1 MAVDLTEGTSA
12 PLREGPIWEALLA
25 STAVPGM
32 FPPHEREGHR
42 LVDGVALVPVPTG
55 AVAAGGADITVSVNL
70 MSRDTLPAWPG
81 RETPPPEEEKPGSRM
96 LKTLLEVMDL
106 SQLDTSVRHAALA
119 DVVVT
124 PRFGPGSW
132 RDFELADLFL
142 AAGREAAEA
151 ELASLRSLARPQT
164 QIAT

>member
-1 MAVDLTEGTSA
+1 VDLTEATSA

-55 AVAAGGADITVSVNL
+55 AVAADGADITVSVNL
-70 MSRDTLPAWPG
+70 MSRETLAAWPG
-81 RETPPPEEEKPGSRM
+81 QEPPPPEEEKPGSRM

-132 RDFELADLFL
+132 RDFQLADLFL

-151 ELASLRSLARPQT
+151 ELTSLRSLARPQT
-164 QIAT
+164 EIAT

>member
-1 MAVDLTEGTSA
+1 
-12 PLREGPIWEALLA
+12 
-25 STAVPGM
+25 
-32 FPPHEREGHR
+32 
-42 LVDGVALVPVPTG
+42 
-55 AVAAGGADITVSVNL
+55 VNL
-70 MSRDTLPAWPG
+70 MSRETLAAWPG
-81 RETPPPEEEKPGSRM
+81 QEPPPPEEEKPGSRM

-132 RDFELADLFL
+132 RDFQLADLFL

-151 ELASLRSLARPQT
+151 ELTSLRSLARPQT
-164 QIAT
+164 EIAT